1 MLCILMILSET
12 RNNQSFTN
20 HGHCQ
25 ILFLFCFEF
34 NLLIHVQCNCPEKA
48 KHFLFLLNAYA
59 TRSKQYGFS
68 IRDTQPGEA
77 GGQTFQKLHNHK
89 LLGITSP

>member
-48 KHFLFLLNAYA
+48 KHFFFVKCICH
-59 TRSKQYGFS
+59 TEQT
-68 IRDTQPGEA
+68 IR
-77 GGQTFQKLHNHK
+77 FQH
-89 LLGITSP
+89 